1 MNVTHISQFNSA
13 TNYII
18 PPFCRP
24 EKIRVISCKATDEFK
39 KELSALNSKSANVDQ
54 VKKAYR
60 KMALRFHPD
69 VCDPSKR
76 EESARMFIE
85 LNKAYTNLLN
95 QEFQESDG
103 FESGASRAKWEFQL
117 SELKR
122 KSRSKQVQSEG
133 SWGCRMRAIHQ

>member
-1 MNVTHISQFNSA
+1 M
-13 TNYII
+13 
-18 PPFCRP
+18 
-24 EKIRVISCKATDEFK
+24 RVISCKATDEFK

-54 VKKAYR
+54 IKKAYR

-85 LNKAYTNLLN
+85 LNKAYTSLLN

-133 SWGCRMRAIHQ
+133 SWGCRMRAKHQ